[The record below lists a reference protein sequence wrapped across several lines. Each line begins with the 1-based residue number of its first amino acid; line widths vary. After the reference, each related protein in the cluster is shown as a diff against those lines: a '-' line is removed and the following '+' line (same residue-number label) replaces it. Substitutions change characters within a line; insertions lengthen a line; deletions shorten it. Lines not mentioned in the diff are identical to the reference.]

1 MKQFIVGGRQSA
13 QHSLMKA
20 DLFIWGVIWGVVLL
34 CAGMFILC
42 DGLSAHW
49 GKTGNGRSL
58 AIVMLLSPL
67 SYSAFAFIN
76 TRMNLAVTGALV
88 NTIVVV
94 GAVLVG
100 VIVFKEE
107 LSSMQYLGIAL
118 AVASVTLL
126 NLA

>member
-1 MKQFIVGGRQSA
+1 MKIDVFVWS
-13 QHSLMKA
+13 
-20 DLFIWGVIWGVVLL
+20 VVLV

-76 TRMNLAVTGALV
+76 TRLNLAVTGALV

-100 VIVFKEE
+100 ALVFGEE
-107 LSSMQYLGIAL
+107 LSSMQYVGIAL
-118 AVASVTLL
+118 ALVSVTLL

>member
-1 MKQFIVGGRQSA
+1 MKIDAFVWS
-13 QHSLMKA
+13 
-20 DLFIWGVIWGVVLL
+20 VVLL

-76 TRMNLAVTGALV
+76 TKMNLAVTGALV

-94 GAVLVG
+94 GAALVG
-100 VIVFKEE
+100 VLVFKEE

-118 AVASVTLL
+118 ALVSVTLL